1 MHRSLVRL
9 QAVWSRSSRHL
20 HHAPDTSEPHRR
32 TAQPFARGSHAPHR
46 RLCAHCSRSPLTAF
60 GKAVT
65 TFDRDYSAARPGLAS
80 FRNMV
85 LQPTDLNATARKAVL
100 KLAATS
106 VAPIDTAATAPD
118 GFSLGSARNPTA
130 DSRWNGLPR
139 FSWEI
144 LASLSGKPENP
155 VLHSGLC
162 CQQRSAVTWRQ
173 MASQRSRDRE
183 SPFEAVLRY
192 TSL

>member
-1 MHRSLVRL
+1 MGLEDGRLDLSIARRQIMGRVSAPLQPFTTDDFREGRHSFRPRL
-9 QAVWSRSSRHL
+9 Q
-20 HHAPDTSEPHRR
+20 RR
-32 TAQPFARGSHAPHR
+32 QTRTGIVQS
-46 RLCAHCSRSPLTAF
+46 
-60 GKAVT
+60 
-65 TFDRDYSAARPGLAS
+65 
-80 FRNMV
+80 MV

-139 FSWEI
+139 FSWGI

-173 MASQRSRDRE
+173 MASQRSTGRE